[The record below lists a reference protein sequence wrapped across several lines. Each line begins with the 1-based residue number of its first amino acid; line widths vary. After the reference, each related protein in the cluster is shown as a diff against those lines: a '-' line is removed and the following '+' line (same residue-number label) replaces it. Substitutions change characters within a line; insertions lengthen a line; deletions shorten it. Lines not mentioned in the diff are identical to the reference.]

1 MPTATPSS
9 AAADSLFHVKHSDL
23 EPEPAEAAALFGD
36 RANLARDFT
45 QHLAELG
52 EELGLIGPLERSRLW
67 SRHIINCALVAPYL
81 RAGGRVADVGS
92 GAGLPGLVLA
102 IARPDV
108 ELVLIEPMERRCDW
122 LLSETGRLGLANV
135 TVLRARAE
143 EAVDAGPFDQVTAR
157 AVKALRQ
164 LIPMTRP
171 LLDAGGEMLFL
182 KGSRIDDEI
191 AESLKQ
197 RRAAR
202 LSEPEVLV
210 LGEGVVPIP
219 TRLFRATVVEAS

>member
-1 MPTATPSS
+1 M
-9 AAADSLFHVKHSDL
+9 KHSDV
-23 EPEPAEAAALFGD
+23 EPEPASAAPLFGAEID
-36 RANLARDFT
+36 VARSFAQRLADV
-45 QHLAELG
+45 G
-52 EELGLIGPLERSRLW
+52 EELGLIGPIERQRLW
-67 SRHIINCALVAPYL
+67 TRHIINCALVAPYL
-81 RAGGRVADVGS
+81 RAGGRAADVGS

-108 ELVLIEPMERRCDW
+108 EVVLIEPMERRTEW
-122 LLSETGRLGLANV
+122 LLDESRRLGLRNV

-143 EAVDAGPFDQVTAR
+143 EAIDAGPFDQVTAR

-171 LLDAGGEMLFL
+171 LLAPGGEMLFL
-182 KGSRIDDEI
+182 KGARLEVEI
-191 AESLKQ
+191 EESAKQ

-202 LSEPEVLV
+202 LSEPEVLI
-210 LGEGVVPIP
+210 LGEGVVPEP